1 MADKKNRAKFWSVS
15 SLFSAFTPGPTQNL
29 DDPLVQALDRLHAA
43 NSALWEAEAKVRT
56 RTLPDAEVV
65 ALKRAIDRHNLERH
79 AAVAAVDRAA
89 DADFPEQ
96 RADDDPRAIVGSES
110 IGQMLDRASI
120 LHLKIEAMSGEGHAA
135 RAADMQRRLTRLAR
149 CVRERVEALS
159 RGETTAQAF
168 DEGKTYSA

>member
-1 MADKKNRAKFWSVS
+1 LADKINRAEIWSVP
-15 SLFSAFTPGPTQNL
+15 SLFSAFTPGPTRSL
-29 DDPLVQALDRLHAA
+29 DTRLLQALDRLHVA
-43 NSALWEAEAKVRT
+43 NTALWDAEAKVRV
-56 RTLPDAEVV
+56 RALPDAEVV

-89 DADFPEQ
+89 DADFPGQ
-96 RADDDPRAIVGSES
+96 RADDDPQAVLGSES

-120 LHLKIEAMSGEGHAA
+120 LHLKIVAMSAEGNME
-135 RAADMQRRLTRLAR
+135 RAAVMQRRLARLAR

-159 RGETTAQAF
+159 RGDATTQAF